1 MLFVLLLYF
10 ISFYNLK
17 EYLKA
22 IPDYSRAL
30 EFNPEYAWAYWN
42 RGNAYMS
49 LKNFNKKAFGDYYQ
63 AGLLFIEQ
71 KNKSQA
77 LKCVEQMKKIEP
89 SNFLINVLEDKIKLL
104 N

>member
-63 AGLLFIEQ
+63 AGLLLF
-71 KNKSQA
+71 
-77 LKCVEQMKKIEP
+77 
-89 SNFLINVLEDKIKLL
+89 VLLVSSLPDGGITLYIVLL
-104 N
+104 